1 MKRLIQFV
9 LFIILILSIYFFYV
23 KYLTVSDEANIN
35 QEVVTNRNKDQV
47 QVQNSE
53 NSNFIKN
60 LKYEINIKDNNYY
73 NLASKLSEIVYQNG
87 YELVKMKQV
96 NGEYSYKQ
104 DATLFVE
111 SDEAT
116 YNNMSHN
123 TDFKTN
129 IKIIYLD
136 NIIYA
141 ENMSLDF
148 EKNLVTIFTNVIYN
162 GSNGSLNADKIN
174 INLITKK
181 IDITMNDTTESV
193 TISSNK

>member
-1 MKRLIQFV
+1 
-9 LFIILILSIYFFYV
+9 
-23 KYLTVSDEANIN
+23 
-35 QEVVTNRNKDQV
+35 
-47 QVQNSE
+47 
-53 NSNFIKN
+53 
-60 LKYEINIKDNNYY
+60 
-73 NLASKLSEIVYQNG
+73 
-87 YELVKMKQV
+87 MKQV

-148 EKNLVTIFTNVIYN
+148 EKNLVTIFDKALMSLPYLSNVHVSPLLDSSRLQYAIP
-162 GSNGSLNADKIN
+162 SL
-174 INLITKK
+174 
-181 IDITMNDTTESV
+181 
-193 TISSNK
+193 